1 VKVEFDKRQGNLDF
15 YVLTETEKPPLEFL
29 KLIESACLDLTKNSE
44 ALVCESWKDSSTVH
58 FQADGNTSE
67 ILCFIAWKDHIS
79 IAINRKHEIG
89 EHLAQMIFKTLGVEF
104 PQLSERDKI
113 AIILEKQKQERLEKL
128 KQSLTEFDME
138 VLRLRS
144 EGASLWAISQKLGAT
159 IAKVRWSLSKLALI
173 PETSEK
179 LGAFKPLPWNQRF
192 NKGKH

>member
-1 VKVEFDKRQGNLDF
+1 MKVEFEERLSDIDV
-15 YVLTETEKPPLEFL
+15 YVLSETEKPLLEVL
-29 KLIESACLDLTKNSE
+29 SHLENACRNLIQNSE
-44 ALVCESWKDSSTVH
+44 SLTITSWNDSFIVYYGGRTDILSFIVLVNQIRIFVD
-58 FQADGNTSE
+58 
-67 ILCFIAWKDHIS
+67 
-79 IAINRKHEIG
+79 RKHEIA

-144 EGASLWAISQKLGAT
+144 EGASLWAIAQKLGAT
-159 IAKVRWSLSKLALI
+159 IAKVRWSLQKLALL

-179 LGAFKPLPWNQRF
+179 LGAFKPLSWNERF
-192 NKGKH
+192 KKH